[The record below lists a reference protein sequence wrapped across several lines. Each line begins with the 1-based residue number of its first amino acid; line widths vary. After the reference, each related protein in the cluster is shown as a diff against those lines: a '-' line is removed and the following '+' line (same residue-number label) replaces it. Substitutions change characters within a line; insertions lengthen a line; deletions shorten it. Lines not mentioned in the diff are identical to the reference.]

1 VVVGTGMGA
10 GTGVVVGTG
19 MGAGTGVVVGTGTG
33 EGTGVVVGTGMGA
46 GTGVVVGTGMGA
58 GTGVVVGTGMGAGTG
73 AGTVIVMDTDV
84 GTGADV
90 MTGKRTGKGAGSG
103 TGFKRAVDGILS
115 APKSDNSNNRMI
127 DNYKSNENMNQDSG
141 TGPQSGPQSGI
152 NEYDIV
158 EHDDFCIIDHSD
170 NVIDDNPI
178 SHNEY
183 DIMDD
188 KKMVNF
194 DDIKCED
201 VNMDNIDDNNDMN
214 NNNKD
219 NNTNNKIMI
228 KSNSD
233 SNDNTGILGSKS
245 TTKTQP
251 SVTDINS
258 WLKPAKTPQGNPLN
272 ITVLSSIDFPTEEQ
286 ESQITDIDIQDND
299 IDRKVAA
306 NMLFEESKTTKI
318 KVDLLNRNDS
328 EMVQQTE
335 GKMPH

>member
-1 VVVGTGMGA
+1 MGA
-10 GTGVVVGTG
+10 GT
-19 MGAGTGVVVGTGTG
+19 
-33 EGTGVVVGTGMGA
+33 GTGVVVGTGMGA

-58 GTGVVVGTGMGAGTG
+58 GTGTG

-84 GTGADV
+84 GTGAGV

-103 TGFKRAVDGILS
+103 AGSKRAVGGIQP
-115 APKSDNSNNRMI
+115 APINDNSNSRMI
-127 DNYKSNENMNQDSG
+127 DNYKSNESMNQDSG
-141 TGPQSGPQSGI
+141 TGPQSGI

-178 SHNEY
+178 SRNEY
-183 DIMDD
+183 DNMDD
-188 KKMVNF
+188 NKMVNF
-194 DDIKCED
+194 DDVKCED
-201 VNMDNIDDNNDMN
+201 VNMDNIDDNNDIN
-214 NNNKD
+214 NNNNNND
-219 NNTNNKIMI
+219 NSNNSII
-228 KSNSD
+228 KSNSN
-233 SNDNTGILGSKS
+233 SNDNTGIHGSRS

-258 WLKPAKTPQGNPLN
+258 WLKPAKTPQGTPLN

-286 ESQITDIDIQDND
+286 ESQITDIDIQDNE

-318 KVDLLNRNDS
+318 KVEIFKKNDC
-328 EMVQQTE
+328 ELVQATE
-335 GKMPH
+335 GNLPH